1 MEKFT
6 THTGIAAPLKRSNV
20 DTDQIIPAV
29 FLKRVTKTGFEDA
42 LFHGWRQD
50 PEFVLNQAPYQGAS
64 VLVAGPDFGTG
75 SSREHAVWALRDFGF
90 KVVLS
95 SRFADIFRGN
105 SGKQGLLAATVDDAD
120 IERIWQL
127 IDEQPG
133 RPVTVDLEAR
143 TVTVPGA
150 TPASEAVFQASIGI
164 DDYTRWRL
172 LEGLDDIGLT
182 LRNEDKIAQFEARR
196 ESWRPRT
203 LPVR

>member
-50 PEFVLNQAPYQGAS
+50 PEFVLNQDAFQGAS

-75 SSREHAVWALRDFGF
+75 SSREHAVWALRDYGF
-90 KVVLS
+90 RVVLS

-105 SGKQGLLAATVDDAD
+105 SGKQGLLAATLDEAD
-120 IERIWQL
+120 IEKIWAL
-127 IDEQPG
+127 IDEEPG
-133 RPVTVDLEAR
+133 REITVDLTER
-143 TVTVPGA
+143 TA
-150 TPASEAVFQASIGI
+150 TIAGFQASIGI

-182 LRNEDKIAQFEARR
+182 LRNEDRIAQFEARR

>member
-6 THTGIAAPLKRSNV
+6 THTGVAAPLKRSNV

-29 FLKRVTKTGFEDA
+29 FLKRVTKTGFDDA

-50 PEFVLNQAPYQGAS
+50 PQFVLNQEPFRAAS

-75 SSREHAVWALRDFGF
+75 SSREHAVWALRDYGF

-120 IERIWQL
+120 IERIWTL

-133 RPVTVDLEAR
+133 REITVDLEAR
-143 TVTVPGA
+143 TA
-150 TPASEAVFQASIGI
+150 TIAGFQAALGI

-182 LRNEDKIAQFEARR
+182 LRNEDRIAQFEARR

>member
-6 THTGIAAPLKRSNV
+6 THTGVAAPLKRSNV

-29 FLKRVTKTGFEDA
+29 FLKRVTKTGFDDA
-42 LFHGWRQD
+42 LFHAWRQD
-50 PEFVLNQAPYQGAS
+50 PEFVLNQPAFQGAS

-75 SSREHAVWALRDFGF
+75 SSREHAVWALRDYGF

-95 SRFADIFRGN
+95 PRFADIFRGN
-105 SGKQGLLAATVDDAD
+105 SGKQGLLAATVDESD
-120 IERIWQL
+120 IERIWAL
-127 IDEQPG
+127 IDEEPG
-133 RPVTVDLEAR
+133 RQITVDLEAR
-143 TVTVPGA
+143 TA
-150 TPASEAVFQASIGI
+150 TIGDFQTSIGI

>member
-42 LFHGWRQD
+42 LFYSWRQD
-50 PEFVLNQAPYQGAS
+50 EDFVLNQPVFQGAS
-64 VLVAGPDFGTG
+64 VLVAGSDFGTG

-95 SRFADIFRGN
+95 PRFADIFRGN
-105 SGKQGLLAATVDDAD
+105 AGKQGLLAATISEDDL
-120 IERIWQL
+120 ERIWAE
-127 IDEQPG
+127 IDANPG
-133 RPVTVDLEAR
+133 TAITVDLEAR
-143 TVTVPGA
+143 TA
-150 TPASEAVFQASIGI
+150 TIGDFQASIGV